1 MKKYFK
7 SKVKY
12 LDIEEGKRVTKNYLI
27 DAVAYS
33 DAEAN
38 MISYLT
44 ELEDINSFEIKNID
58 QVYFDEII
66 YNGNLNEFNWYSAK
80 VKIQTEESGDAYEY
94 LVAGED
100 IVRATKELEHFL
112 SDSVG
117 NYSIKK
123 LAEVDIQDIVLY
135 KYCEIVGTIVIS
147 FLDQRE
153 IDLKQVSFEDLQAEE
168 NRVKESLGAFHLT
181 RKKYSLKIADNPDN
195 LKKLFGKKLGQNL
208 VKVWMEDFIDEDSG
222 EVLSIERK
230 EVVVSI
236 RSIVTQDVLEVI
248 KDINPDHI
256 SLYRE
261 F

>member
-1 MKKYFK
+1 MKKFFK

-58 QVYFDEII
+58 QVSFDEII

-80 VKIQTEESGDAYEY
+80 VKIQTEESGDAYDY
-94 LVAGED
+94 LVAGEN
-100 IVRATKELEHFL
+100 IVAATKELEYFL

-123 LAEVDIQDIVLY
+123 LAEVDIQDIVLC
-135 KYCEIVGTIVIS
+135 KHCEIVGTIVIS

-153 IDLKQVSFEDLQAEE
+153 IDLSQISFEKMQADEH
-168 NRVKESLGAFHLT
+168 RVKESLGAFQLT
-181 RKKYSLKIADNPDN
+181 RKKYSLKIAEKPEN
-195 LKKLFGKKLGQNL
+195 LKKLVGKKLGQNL
-208 VKVWMEDFIDEDSG
+208 FKVWSEDFIDEDSG
-222 EVLSIERK
+222 EVMTIERK
-230 EVVVSI
+230 EVAVGI
-236 RSIVTQDVLEVI
+236 RSIITQEVLDVI
-248 KDINPDHI
+248 KALNPDHI

-261 F
+261 S